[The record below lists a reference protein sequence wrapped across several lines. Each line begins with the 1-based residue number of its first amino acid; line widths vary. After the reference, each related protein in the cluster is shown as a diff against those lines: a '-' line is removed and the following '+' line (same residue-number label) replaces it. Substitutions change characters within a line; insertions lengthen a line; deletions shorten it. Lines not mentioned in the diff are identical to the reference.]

1 MPGVELLSYRVC
13 TLVVLEVAMGAA
25 EVVGGMLVGVG
36 GVAVIACVLLIAWLM
51 IVQLAVIVVGV
62 LGHILV

>member
-1 MPGVELLSYRVC
+1 
-13 TLVVLEVAMGAA
+13 MGAA